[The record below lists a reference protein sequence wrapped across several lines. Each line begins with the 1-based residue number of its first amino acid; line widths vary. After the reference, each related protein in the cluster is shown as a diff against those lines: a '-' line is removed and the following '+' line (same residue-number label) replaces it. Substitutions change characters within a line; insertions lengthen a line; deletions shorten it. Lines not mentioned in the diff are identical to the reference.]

1 MMKNSC
7 LAATVYICCLSKI
20 ISYFSPYVCTSN
32 GNLLFN
38 RHQYTPCFLFRSQT
52 NLFYHYLLETSVNRD
67 HLVQNM
73 LKLPVG
79 FFHQ

>member
-1 MMKNSC
+1 MGIYYLIDTN
-7 LAATVYICCLSKI
+7 I
-20 ISYFSPYVCTSN
+20 P
-32 GNLLFN
+32 
-38 RHQYTPCFLFRSQT
+38 PCFLFRSQT
-52 NLFYHYLLETSVNRD
+52 NLLYHYLLETSVNRD